1 MMKSEVSQRATKIL
15 MLELLRLAI
24 LSWACITSVPNTN
37 TATALCGGDRHL
49 VDNSYSL
56 LVSPKVRLSFQ
67 EALLMR
73 ERNSV
78 ADTMARSSAE
88 GRGGSRDKTKWL

>member
-1 MMKSEVSQRATKIL
+1 M
-15 MLELLRLAI
+15 
-24 LSWACITSVPNTN
+24 
-37 TATALCGGDRHL
+37 
-49 VDNSYSL
+49 
-56 LVSPKVRLSFQ
+56 RLSFQ

-88 GRGGSRDKTKWL
+88 GGGDCFKRCSKTDLDNIAESENQKK

>member
-37 TATALCGGDRHL
+37 TATMHCVVETATGE
-49 VDNSYSL
+49 DNSY
-56 LVSPKVRLSFQ
+56 
-67 EALLMR
+67 R
-73 ERNSV
+73 ETDTCEDNSYL
-78 ADTMARSSAE
+78 E
-88 GRGGSRDKTKWL
+88 H

>member
-1 MMKSEVSQRATKIL
+1 MVETGTGEDS
-15 MLELLRLAI
+15 
-24 LSWACITSVPNTN
+24 
-37 TATALCGGDRHL
+37 
-49 VDNSYSL
+49 SYSL

-88 GRGGSRDKTKWL
+88 GRGGSRDVAK

>member
-1 MMKSEVSQRATKIL
+1 MMKSDVSQRATKIL

-37 TATALCGGDRHL
+37 TAPALCDGDRHWRGQL
-49 VDNSYSL
+49 DNSYSL

-88 GRGGSRDKTKWL
+88 GRGGSRDKQ

>member
-37 TATALCGGDRHL
+37 TATLHCVVETGTCEDS
-49 VDNSYSL
+49 SYSL

-88 GRGGSRDKTKWL
+88 GRGGSET